1 MEGGPTTSFLAATLA
16 FFADYDAIP
25 VAAAIRM
32 DHRKGWLAWLGC
44 NTAGL
49 NHTS

>member
-1 MEGGPTTSFLAATLA
+1 MEGGLTTSFLPATLP
-16 FFADYDAIP
+16 FADYDAIP

-44 NTAGL
+44 STAGL